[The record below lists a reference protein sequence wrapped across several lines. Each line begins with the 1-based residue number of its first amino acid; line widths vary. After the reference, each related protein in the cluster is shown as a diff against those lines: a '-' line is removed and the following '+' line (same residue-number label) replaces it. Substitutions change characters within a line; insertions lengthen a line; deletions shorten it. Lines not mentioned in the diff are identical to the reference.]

1 MNAKILPR
9 VAIIRKASRLL
20 TWGDDVA
27 QGFRQAHA
35 ETMMLEV
42 RNDTPAERWEQL
54 RHGNRHF
61 FNRAGTR
68 RIASQLRKFSPDLV
82 LVLNFAGL
90 PSSADEQ
97 IRCALGSNVPVV
109 GWLCDRI
116 ERLPPGNSPSMDGV
130 YYFDSICS
138 RPLREAYV
146 GTQAQLGYLP
156 LAACPRRYPAKQ
168 LAMAQRKPRVVFAG
182 NCTPE
187 RMAAFNEFRNL
198 GGEIDLH
205 GPNSKSDWFGGRKL
219 SSARL
224 ADLYQDYMAC
234 FNLLQVQNT
243 TLGLNLRAF
252 EIPCAGG
259 LATYPDVP
267 DLEKCFVP
275 DREVISYSSIPDLK
289 QKLDRILRDP
299 DEAEAITRAGHAR
312 VIAEHTFCHR
322 AKQIMAEYLPVAS

>member
-1 MNAKILPR
+1 MTAPRSPR

-20 TWGDDVA
+20 TWGDDVLE
-27 QGFRQAHA
+27 GFREAGA
-35 ETMMLEV
+35 ETLMIEL

-54 RHGNRHF
+54 RDGNRHF

-68 RIASQLRKFSPDLV
+68 RIASQLGKFSPDLV
-82 LVLNFAGL
+82 LVLNFGGL
-90 PSSADEQ
+90 PDSANEH
-97 IRCALGSNVPVV
+97 IRGALLPNVPVI

-116 ERLPPGNSPSMDGV
+116 ERLPTGNLPSMDGV
-130 YYFDSICS
+130 YYFDSVCS
-138 RPLREAYV
+138 APLREAYE
-146 GTQAQLGYLP
+146 GTRAKLGYLP
-156 LAACPRRYPAKQ
+156 LAACPRRYPAKP
-168 LAMAQRKPRVVFAG
+168 LAMEQRKPRVVFAG

-187 RMAAFNEFRNL
+187 RLVAFNEFRDL

-205 GPNSKSDWFGGRKL
+205 GPNSKSGWFGGRKL
-219 SSARL
+219 SSGRL
-224 ADLYQDYMAC
+224 ANLYQEYIAC

-259 LATYPDVP
+259 LATYPNVA
-267 DLEKCFVP
+267 DLKKCFVP

-289 QKLDRILRDP
+289 HKLDRILRNQ

-312 VIAEHTFCHR
+312 VMAEHTFYHR
-322 AKQIMAEYLPVAS
+322 ARQIMDDYIPVDL